1 MNCLEMTLQ
10 GKNPLPAAMMN
21 NRKLSIKGRLLD
33 STWLYFVTVKKLTN
47 LYFFLLVL
55 Q

>member
-33 STWLYFVTVKKLTN
+33 STWLYFVTVKKLTI
-47 LYFFLLVL
+47 L
-55 Q
+55 